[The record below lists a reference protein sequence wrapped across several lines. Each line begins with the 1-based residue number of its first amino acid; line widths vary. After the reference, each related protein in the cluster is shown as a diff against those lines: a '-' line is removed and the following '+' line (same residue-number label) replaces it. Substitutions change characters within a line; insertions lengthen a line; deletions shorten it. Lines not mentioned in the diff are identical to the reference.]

1 MKDKSVFALSLAFA
15 TLVLFCPNPANAR
28 TANAVQDF
36 SNKVPPAVAKSE
48 AAEMVPAEA
57 VLAQSLDANSVRTGA
72 QFQAKLSDTVH
83 LKNGVKL
90 PKGTALIGTVATDR
104 MRADGTS
111 RLALRFTKAQLKD
124 GKVVPIEATIIGVA
138 PPEYGSAWD
147 GSDAQAAPEQWNGKV
162 LQVDE
167 IGAISGFDLHSS
179 IAGTNSGV
187 FVSAKKDHV
196 KLSDNT
202 QISLA
207 IAPRGRN
214 QMSGGA

>member
-1 MKDKSVFALSLAFA
+1 MKDKSILALSIAFA
-15 TLVLFCPNPANAR
+15 SFALFCPRPAGAR
-28 TANAVQDF
+28 SANTTPDF
-36 SNKVPPAVAKSE
+36 SNKVPAAVASRE
-48 AAEMVPAEA
+48 AAKMVPAEA
-57 VLAQSLDANSVRTGA
+57 VLAQSLDANSIRTGE

-83 LKNGVKL
+83 LKDGVKL

-147 GSDAQAAPEQWNGKV
+147 GSDGQAPPDQWNGKV

-179 IAGTNSGV
+179 IAGTDSGV
-187 FVSAKKDHV
+187 FVSAKKDNV

-214 QMSGGA
+214 QMNGGA